1 MKKTLAIVG
10 LTLALTT
17 PQLFAVTA
25 GTVNGMEISVEEA
38 NQVLKNA
45 REGKQEWSKLNTEEK
60 KQLIQMMSVGKLIGV
75 ESKKVLTQQEKDAAI
90 STYWMQKKIST
101 TPITDQ
107 EAQAAYNRVKEAAK
121 KAKNKQEMPPFEAV
135 KNNIKMQL
143 AQEKVVG
150 ELIKSAKIDV
160 K

>member
-1 MKKTLAIVG
+1 MKKTLAILG

-17 PQLFAVTA
+17 PQVFAVTA
-25 GTVNGMEISVEEA
+25 GTVNGMAISVDEA
-38 NQVLKNA
+38 NQMLKNA
-45 REGKQEWSKLNTEEK
+45 REGKQEWSKLTADEK
-60 KQLIQMMSVGKLIGV
+60 KQLIQMMAVGKLIAV
-75 ESKKVLTQQEKDAAI
+75 ESQKGLTQQEKDVAL

-107 EAQAAYNRVKEAAK
+107 EAQTAYDKVKEAAK
-121 KAKNKQEMPPFEAV
+121 KAKSKQEMPAFEAV

-150 ELIKSAKIDV
+150 ELIKSAKIEV